1 MFAKMK
7 RSGKFRG
14 SSYSENE
21 IIEVGEDLGNRI
33 ISNGQ
38 GSKSSE
44 AEFKK
49 AIEDDKSKDKQ
60 ETKKTYSEMNMEELK
75 AVDYDS
81 LNRAPL
87 EEFAL
92 AIGISNDAAK
102 DAKKKDDLIAL
113 IESTL
118 KEEK

>member
-1 MFAKMK
+1 
-7 RSGKFRG
+7 
-14 SSYSENE
+14 
-21 IIEVGEDLGNRI
+21 
-33 ISNGQ
+33 
-38 GSKSSE
+38 
-44 AEFKK
+44 
-49 AIEDDKSKDKQ
+49 
-60 ETKKTYSEMNMEELK
+60 MNMEELK

-113 IESTL
+113 IETSL

>member
-1 MFAKMK
+1 MFVKMN
-7 RSGKFRG
+7 RSGNFRG
-14 SSYSENE
+14 SKYSKDE

-49 AIEDDKSKDKQ
+49 AIEDAKEKDKK
-60 ETKKTYSEMNMEELK
+60 ESNKTYSEMNMDELK

-113 IESTL
+113 IETSL